1 MERGISLF
9 KFHNSR
15 IGAGKKIITTNQE
28 IEKFPFYNANNIF
41 VINRENI
48 QLEKMFFQTPYKEID
63 RETYDK
69 FSLEGFLY
77 NIFVNPETDYWRKSM

>member
-1 MERGISLF
+1 MIETIRIDAIEAKKF
-9 KFHNSR
+9 KSKQSSELMKN
-15 IGAGKKIITTNQE
+15 
-28 IEKFPFYNANNIF
+28 IEKSLSDFYGQAK
-41 VINRENI
+41 VE
-48 QLEKMFFQTPYKEID
+48 MFFQTPYKEID